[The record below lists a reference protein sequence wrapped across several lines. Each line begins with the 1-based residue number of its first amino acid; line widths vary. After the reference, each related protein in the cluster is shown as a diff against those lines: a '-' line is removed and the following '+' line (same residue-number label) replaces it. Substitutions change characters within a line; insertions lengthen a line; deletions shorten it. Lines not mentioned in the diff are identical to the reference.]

1 MSELYDAVVIG
12 GGPAGAS
19 AATLL
24 AREGHRV
31 VVLEKTTF
39 PRYSI
44 GESLIPHCYFPLKR
58 LGLID
63 KLKQSAFP
71 KKYSVQFVGRSGS
84 VSQPFY
90 FFQHREHESSQS
102 WQVLRSDFD
111 TMLLDNAR
119 DHGAEVV
126 YATTAAKFLTGEH
139 GQIAGVE
146 DSEGRKWHAKM
157 TLDASGRNGFATTRL
172 GWRIRDRVLNKVAVW
187 RYYKGAKRDAG
198 LDEGATTV
206 AYLPETG
213 WFWYIPLP
221 DDTVSVGIVAERDYL
236 FSETKDLEAIFEREI
251 ENNAWIK
258 EHLSCGTQSE
268 AARVT
273 GEFTYRSEFCAK
285 DGLVLIGDAFTF
297 LDPVFSS
304 GVFLALK
311 SGELAADAVHQA
323 IVDDDFSASRFKD
336 YSETLC
342 GGVENMRKLVYAF
355 YDEKFRFSSLLEKHP
370 DLRGDLTDCLIGDLF
385 KDFGPLFAAL
395 AEFADPP
402 EPLRHGRPQIA
413 EGKAKGKVVAG

>member
-1 MSELYDAVVIG
+1 MSEDYDAVIIG
-12 GGPAGAS
+12 GGPAGAT
-19 AATLL
+19 AAALL
-24 AREGHRV
+24 AEYGHRV
-31 VVLEKTTF
+31 VVLEKETF

-44 GESLIPHCYFPLKR
+44 GESLIPHCYFPLQR

-63 KLKQSAFP
+63 QLKQSAFP
-71 KKYSVQFVGRSGS
+71 KKYSVQFVGRSGN

-90 FFQHREHESSQS
+90 FFQHRDHESSQS

-111 TMLLDNAR
+111 KMLLDNAEEK
-119 DHGAEVV
+119 GAEVKHSV
-126 YATTAAKFLTGEH
+126 KAAKFITGDND
-139 GQIAGVE
+139 QIAGVE
-146 DSEGRKWHAKM
+146 DDDGRKWHAKI

-172 GWRIRDRVLNKVAVW
+172 GWRIRDKFLNKVAVW
-187 RYYKGAKRDAG
+187 RYYQGAKRDEG

-221 DDTVSVGIVAERDYL
+221 DDMVSVGIVAERDYL
-236 FSETKDLEAIFEREI
+236 FSETKDLEAIFDREI

-258 EHLSCGTQSE
+258 DHLSCGTQSE
-268 AARVT
+268 PAQVT
-273 GEFTYRSEFCAK
+273 GEFSYRSKYCAK

-323 IVDDDFSASRFKD
+323 IIDDDFCAVRFQD
-336 YSETLC
+336 YGEELC
-342 GGVENMRKLVYAF
+342 NGVENMRKLVYAF
-355 YDEKFRFSSLLEKHP
+355 YDENFRFSSLLTKHP

-385 KDFGPLFAAL
+385 KDFSPLFTAVS
-395 AEFADPP
+395 EFAVSP
-402 EPLRHGRPQIA
+402 EVLPHGLPQMISENA
-413 EGKAKGKVVAG
+413 VID